1 MIFSFLQPYVLAIS
15 IGAGLVASAGS
26 GWLGYK
32 VGTTKVQASWDA
44 SVLARKAGEDAALNA
59 AAAAIAK
66 IEVKSEKHI
75 QPVRLEIRTKTVYRD
90 CKHSDD
96 SLRNLNT
103 LITGNE
109 LPPGSG
115 VPGTN
120 PTP

>member
-1 MIFSFLQPYVLAIS
+1 MIFSFLQPYVLAIA
-15 IGAGLVASAGS
+15 IGVGLTAAAGS

-32 VGTTKVQASWDA
+32 VGSTKVQASWDA